1 MRQSRAGVAPGGSD
15 DYVYMRMRE
24 LRVGTPEREMT
35 RSTNIL
41 LACVALLAATALA
54 VVMTPRNLMA
64 RTHETFDVEK
74 HLPTQFGDWKPVEG
88 LNVVAPPPPDALERE
103 VYNQEASRG
112 FVDPDGHVV
121 MLMVAYGESQSDRLQ
136 LHHPEVCYTAQG
148 FRVSPTSAAKLAYS
162 PSAPSLRLTRLVATR
177 EERIE
182 PISYWMRIGYDNSNS
197 NWARQALK
205 LGYGLRGW
213 IPGRRVVPGVDR
225 WHPPGGRLQDSGQ
238 IHSRSLELGG
248 PPDPGVHGRRSGKG
262 AAADLSAASRCPAFI
277 LP

>member
-1 MRQSRAGVAPGGSD
+1 MA
-15 DYVYMRMRE
+15 
-24 LRVGTPEREMT
+24 

-41 LACVALLAATALA
+41 LACVALLGAMLLA
-54 VVMTPRNLMA
+54 MAMTPHNLMA
-64 RTHETFDVEK
+64 RTHDVFNIDK

-88 LNVVAPPPPDALERE
+88 LNVVAPPAPDSLERE

-112 FVDPDGHVV
+112 FVDPEGHVV

-148 FRVSPTSAAKLAYS
+148 FRVSGTSSARLAYS
-162 PSAPSLRLTRLVATR
+162 PSAPPLKVTRLVAAR

-197 NWARQALK
+197 NWTRQMLK

-213 IPGRRVVPGVDR
+213 VPDGALFRVSTVGVPAEQGFKIQDRFIRDLLHAVDPATR
-225 WHPPGGRLQDSGQ
+225 EFMVG
-238 IHSRSLELGG
+238 
-248 PPDPGVHGRRSGKG
+248 DPKR
-262 AAADLSAASRCPAFI
+262 ALM
-277 LP
+277 